1 MNTSKIEDAEDLA
14 MAAEVKSGAA
24 VRSPLEAFQEGTKS
38 QTAFIGHP
46 PGLGWL
52 SMSEVWERFSY
63 YGMQALLV
71 LYMTEYLFKPEN
83 IGKVWGFAPFSHAI
97 QYFYGPL
104 PPQALASAIFGLY
117 AGLVYVT
124 PLGGGWLADR
134 VLGRTHTVTI
144 GASLMALGHFMMA
157 FEVSFLPALLCLLV
171 GVGCFKG
178 NIAAQVGDLYAADD
192 HRRADGFMVY
202 FMGIQIAVIVS
213 PLVCGTLGQTVGW
226 HWGFGA
232 AGVGMVIGL
241 ATYLTGRYAL
251 PPEPSRDKTKA
262 VARPPLTAKDWR
274 VIAILVALLP
284 VLALSLVSNQEIFNA
299 YLIWAQKNFQLVF
312 FGETMPITW
321 MLSVDAFVSTGL
333 MAFVIWFWRW
343 WSKRWTEPDELTK
356 IVIGTAISA
365 FAPLVLAAAAWRV
378 AATGHPVSIF
388 WAFGFHIINDLG
400 FSMVLPTGLALYSRA
415 APKGL
420 GGTMIAVYYLHLFA
434 GNMLIGYVGGLLSRM
449 DAVSFWLLHA
459 GMMAAGVGLLIVARL
474 AFGHILAPA
483 YSEARAA

>member
-1 MNTSKIEDAEDLA
+1 
-14 MAAEVKSGAA
+14 
-24 VRSPLEAFQEGTKS
+24 
-38 QTAFIGHP
+38 
-46 PGLGWL
+46 
-52 SMSEVWERFSY
+52 
-63 YGMQALLV
+63 
-71 LYMTEYLFKPEN
+71 
-83 IGKVWGFAPFSHAI
+83 
-97 QYFYGPL
+97 
-104 PPQALASAIFGLY
+104 
-117 AGLVYVT
+117 
-124 PLGGGWLADR
+124 
-134 VLGRTHTVTI
+134 
-144 GASLMALGHFMMA
+144 
-157 FEVSFLPALLCLLV
+157 
-171 GVGCFKG
+171 
-178 NIAAQVGDLYAADD
+178 
-192 HRRADGFMVY
+192 
-202 FMGIQIAVIVS
+202 
-213 PLVCGTLGQTVGW
+213 
-226 HWGFGA
+226 
-232 AGVGMVIGL
+232 
-241 ATYLTGRYAL
+241 
-251 PPEPSRDKTKA
+251 
-262 VARPPLTAKDWR
+262 
-274 VIAILVALLP
+274 
-284 VLALSLVSNQEIFNA
+284 
-299 YLIWAQKNFQLVF
+299 
-312 FGETMPITW
+312 MPITW